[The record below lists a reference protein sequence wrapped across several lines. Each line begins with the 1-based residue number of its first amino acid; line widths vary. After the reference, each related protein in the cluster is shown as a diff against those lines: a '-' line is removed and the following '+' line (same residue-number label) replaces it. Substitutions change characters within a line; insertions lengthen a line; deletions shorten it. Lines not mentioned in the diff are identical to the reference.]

1 MYTNLLF
8 VKRIWD
14 REVLIA
20 QPVLRKLRERPKV
33 QLDIEI
39 NIKHNIILLFYF
51 Y

>member
-14 REVLIA
+14 REVLVA
-20 QPVLRKLRERPKV
+20 QPVHRKLRERPKVV

-39 NIKHNIILLFYF
+39 NIKHNILF
-51 Y
+51 